1 MKTLIIINK
10 NKMKFTYFHTNI
22 KWKIDNIILFYFKL
36 HQLFY
41 WVRYIRIKLHL
52 KMKLMVN
59 E

>member
-1 MKTLIIINK
+1 MKTLIIISK
-10 NKMKFTYFHTNI
+10 NKIMLTYFHPNI
-22 KWKIDNIILFYFKL
+22 KYKIDNIILFYFKL

-41 WVRYIRIKLHL
+41 WVRYIRNKLHL